1 MAFPVAAPFIFCF
14 NCSRRCSLPTKSEF
28 RRKLGRL
35 KGMSKDKCN
44 NFLSDNLGMVA
55 LGGNTLKR
63 PSIYFV
69 SWPTSSWH
77 FALSE
82 LAQHSLR
89 YADTDCCTFCTA
101 LPRQAISSS
110 SAGRSCVLERIFGFS
125 NRRRSL
131 GLILEIGGCGLGLVA
146 RPGLAFP
153 GLGDFDRN
161 FDNRRPTPRLS
172 RFALLSS
179 FCGSLWYLA
188 CNAASFANTAIILAR
203 PATAYLYRSSSGSM
217 CWCCWLVPSSPQACS
232 QCFSRSPCSRRSC
245 NTESCA

>member
-55 LGGNTLKR
+55 LG
-63 PSIYFV
+63 
-69 SWPTSSWH
+69 
-77 FALSE
+77 
-82 LAQHSLR
+82 
-89 YADTDCCTFCTA
+89 DTDCCTFCTA
-101 LPRQAISSS
+101 LARQAISSS

-131 GLILEIGGCGLGLVA
+131 GLILGIEGCGLGVVA
-146 RPGLAFP
+146 RPDL
-153 GLGDFDRN
+153 DRN

-217 CWCCWLVPSSPQACS
+217 RWCCWLVPSSPQACS